1 MRRLQT
7 FCLTLCFFIHGTC
20 ILPCNPDGLLKV
32 WMFPCGQGNCSLFR
46 LGKQAFLIDAGSSEF
61 EYTGTYQKRARREKP
76 LGDRL
81 TCDGEYKLM
90 ERPKGKENKTDVGT
104 QMEDTSHNQNVDF
117 STVPRVQ
124 QPSSQQS
131 TSVESLS
138 DTEKKAEQAAQTE
151 SASTISLASAAPKG
165 LKRPAPDELPNQP
178 YSKKARVG
186 ETKSEQDS
194 FAIPVASA
202 AEPTQAPT
210 TYKDDLVGNIRGFLP
225 AFEDAQ
231 SNAPYKSMIQ
241 TIFVSHPDTD
251 HYNWIPEIVDESVK
265 VNNIVLSG
273 YKNQYTQVFR
283 DWLQKTLTPQQTK
296 IIFTGTNEVD
306 GQQNPK
312 GLQQNNEGYAR
323 PYYSDMKGERTPLE
337 RAVEEALRVK
347 TEGNIG
353 ARIKILAM
361 NTHHAPA
368 VEAGKPMRIANARK
382 NASSTVLRLETF
394 LVENAEASAQSH
406 LSQNKSFLFPGD
418 AVEETWNHIKSNYD
432 QADHLW
438 QADYMVVSHHGSR
451 ADKATSK
458 EILDLIQPKAC
469 FISAGRHNQCFHP
482 ALSTIKLLRKT
493 KSLYKTDRHNFIYFK
508 NKRQKMIETEN
519 AIFSTFSSGVTH
531 VDMQPTTPYIVN
543 IEHDKHKTYFVKHP
557 ETEKLWG
564 QFWLDRRYVY
574 DSSQVTGLKH
584 YFWTRK
590 HDTRELVVQA
600 PQSDLFI
607 QSYDDDT
614 YTHFLTTDEGV
625 QVLVPIIESDEQAAP
640 EGEHEPEADST
651 EAEQGVGKI
660 LAAVSE

>member
-1 MRRLQT
+1 M
-7 FCLTLCFFIHGTC
+7 
-20 ILPCNPDGLLKV
+20 
-32 WMFPCGQGNCSLFR
+32 
-46 LGKQAFLIDAGSSEF
+46 IDAGSSEF

-76 LGDRL
+76 LGNRI
-81 TCDGEYKLM
+81 TFS
-90 ERPKGKENKTDVGT
+90 GKYELLDHEEWEKEIESR
-104 QMEDTSHNQNVDF
+104 QRHMEDTSHNQDVNL
-117 STVPRVQ
+117 SQVPRVR
-124 QPSSQQS
+124 PSSSQES

-138 DTEKKAEQAAQTE
+138 DTEKRSAQP
-151 SASTISLASAAPKG
+151 ASTDNEPPINAAPKG
-165 LKRPAPDELPNQP
+165 LKRPATDEPPNQP

-202 AEPTQAPT
+202 AEPTQAAT
-210 TYKDDLVGNIRGFLP
+210 TYKDNLVGNIRGFLP

-231 SNAPYKSMIQ
+231 SNAPYKSIIQ

-283 DWLQKTLTPQQTK
+283 DWLQKTLTPQRTK

-337 RAVEEALRVK
+337 RAIEEALRVE

-432 QADHLW
+432 QEDHLW

-493 KSLYKTDRHNFIYFK
+493 ESLWKTDRHNFIYFK

-543 IEHDKHKTYFVKHP
+543 IEHDKHKTYFVNHP

-584 YFWTRK
+584 CFWARNSG
-590 HDTRELVVQA
+590 TRELVVQA
-600 PQSDLFI
+600 PQSDIFTH
-607 QSYDDDT
+607 SYDDDT
-614 YTHFLTTDEGV
+614 YTHFLATDSGN
-625 QVLVPIIESDEQAAP
+625 QVLVPVIDIVEQSAP
-640 EGEHEPEADST
+640 ESEESPDADA
-651 EAEQGVGKI
+651 AEVEQDVGKMLLSKI
-660 LAAVSE
+660 PAAGGEENLP